1 MKKLV
6 RNAKKVFEKDK
17 KNVMKNINKNVK
29 K

>member
-6 RNAKKVFEKDK
+6 RNARKVFEKDK